1 MKESKFFVDL
11 IKKEAP
17 KARVA
22 IVANKQD
29 LPGALTPQA
38 IAEQLGYRTYPLI
51 AIDPNQRGAM
61 LNIVAEVVEVTSGV
75 TSLIQPMLEREA
87 LTEAAETAIMQGNL
101 LKASEIYKHIAELS
115 ENLGE
120 DDMAGIF
127 LEQSKLLARQVQAA
141 AQQIQEKK
149 LVKPTIPEALPRV
162 ELPTEVRQM
171 QPSESVPTT
180 PINPFPSKP
189 PTVESPIPSLQ
200 PPQMTPT
207 PPSTSDD
214 AEKMEIEK
222 LEQELVEI
230 NNVIKEVKQEARD
243 ISEGEFE
250 KEMVQLENRKNQ
262 IHKKIMELRM
272 NIIKKLA
279 V

>member
-1 MKESKFFVDL
+1 
-11 IKKEAP
+11 
-17 KARVA
+17 
-22 IVANKQD
+22 
-29 LPGALTPQA
+29 
-38 IAEQLGYRTYPLI
+38 
-51 AIDPNQRGAM
+51 
-61 LNIVAEVVEVTSGV
+61 
-75 TSLIQPMLEREA
+75 
-87 LTEAAETAIMQGNL
+87 
-101 LKASEIYKHIAELS
+101 
-115 ENLGE
+115 
-120 DDMAGIF
+120 
-127 LEQSKLLARQVQAA
+127 
-141 AQQIQEKK
+141 
-149 LVKPTIPEALPRV
+149 
-162 ELPTEVRQM
+162 M
-171 QPSESVPTT
+171 QPAESIPTT